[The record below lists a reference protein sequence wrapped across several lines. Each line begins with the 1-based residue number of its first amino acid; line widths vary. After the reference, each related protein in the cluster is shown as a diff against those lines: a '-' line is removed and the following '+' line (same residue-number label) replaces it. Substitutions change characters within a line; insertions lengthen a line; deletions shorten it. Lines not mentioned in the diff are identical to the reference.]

1 MTTPI
6 AGLMQSLGDLI
17 VIGLVLGL
25 GFFGV
30 TSGLFIATVTAMHA
44 LITFVMALGF
54 AQPFAGLLVSLD
66 MPPMFAFPAAFGILA
81 VGTAVALRLLI
92 GHYVRADAVEFE
104 PIIEKVGGGLLGAV
118 AGMIVAGTLLVA
130 LSIIPLPE
138 SFRIDATALRFDVGG
153 GMLRTFARVAVPDP
167 AQRKILLEGDAA
179 STDGD
184 GWKLVA
190 IEEETGKRVYPE
202 KPLPPDPPAEGSP
215 PPEFTPPPPGM
226 WSEPFADLNGNGDWD
241 AGEPYLDLLAD
252 RAFTKAAL
260 FSPTSYPDHK
270 FVGPK
275 EGFFVGL
282 QERYQRHQWERWKL
296 VEATWEDIE
305 GLTKAEP
312 NTETGDAAEN
322 AEDETIG
329 TATPEE

>member
-252 RAFTKAAL
+252 TAFTKAAL

-322 AEDETIG
+322 ADDETIG